1 MGDPKSDE
9 RQCLNG
15 ITQKTDSDRMG
26 TTLISKA
33 READAL
39 KTVLASVVRD
49 ELQLQI
55 GYRRLGGPRTSYDG
69 LELKVQRLVRLLPVV
84 RVSLWHDFLT

>member
-1 MGDPKSDE
+1 VGDPKGDE
-9 RQCLNG
+9 RQRFNG
-15 ITQKTDSDRMG
+15 VTQKTYSDRVG

-33 READAL
+33 GEADAL

-55 GYRRLGGPRTSYDG
+55 GYRRLVGPRTSYDG
-69 LELKVQRLVRLLPVV
+69 LEL
-84 RVSLWHDFLT
+84 